1 MVGDSLYRS
10 SSFRLSDGR
19 RGLDDSC
26 IRRLRSVLLSRLD
39 FWDNPGLGVSR
50 DFFCD
55 AVDSVVRLSGLSNF
69 LFCPSFQFAGENTG
83 YMSRIRILP
92 EAVANRI
99 AAGEVVERPASVVKE
114 LLENALDAG
123 AKTIRVEVEA
133 GGKRMIR
140 IIDDGH
146 GMSHDDAL
154 LAFERHATSKL
165 RSADDLLSIP
175 TLGFRGEALPTIA
188 AVSRLLLETRAEED
202 AEGTRVEFAGGK
214 LVNVK
219 PAGLPAGTT
228 VSVADL
234 FYSVPARRKFLKS
247 DTTELGHIA
256 SLVTH
261 YALAN
266 PGRQFVLTTPTQQ
279 IVDCSPV
286 ERLAER
292 VYQLFGKQSFDELI
306 EIPVVSAAFRAAI
319 TEPELEPAEEKARLT
334 VYGFTS
340 RPEIQRPNRNGIYI
354 FVNRRLVRDRL
365 ILHAIHEAYRN
376 ILPSNV
382 FPATLLFL
390 EMPYDEVD
398 VNVHPAKIE
407 VRFRRSQFVHDF
419 TRDAIRQAL
428 MSARPIASF
437 AAAAAASGAL
447 QNANTSAASLSNAPS
462 MDPTAPSIVPR
473 AIIPAMEEIGL
484 GSGVGSDGGFD
495 LTSAPLQPIE
505 QRFVFPAG
513 PESLVESSA
522 AFGAPSLASEPPAP
536 NWAANFAAGNG
547 SAPATLPHPDQIAD
561 LKPLG
566 QVSSSFIV
574 AVNGEGLWL
583 VDQHVAHERV
593 LFEQHLEARRAGK
606 VESQR
611 MLMPMILELSPRQ
624 LVIYE
629 KIAEEL
635 SANGFEVELMGPRSV
650 AIQAAPAGITGSDA
664 EKLLTEILDGIEREN
679 AAISIETLQA
689 KIAAS
694 TACHAA
700 IKVNMPLDQTKMEW
714 LLAALAKT
722 DCPMSCPHGRPVVLR
737 YSIKEIEK
745 AFHRI

>member
-1 MVGDSLYRS
+1 M
-10 SSFRLSDGR
+10 
-19 RGLDDSC
+19 
-26 IRRLRSVLLSRLD
+26 
-39 FWDNPGLGVSR
+39 
-50 DFFCD
+50 
-55 AVDSVVRLSGLSNF
+55 A
-69 LFCPSFQFAGENTG
+69 
-83 YMSRIRILP
+83 
-92 EAVANRI
+92 EAVANKI

-123 AKTIRVEVEA
+123 ANSIRVETEA
-133 GGKRMIR
+133 GGRRMIR
-140 IIDDGH
+140 VIDDGH
-146 GMSHDDAL
+146 GMTHDDAL

-165 RSADDLLSIP
+165 RNADDLLSIA

-188 AVSRLLLETRAEED
+188 AVSRLLLETRDAAE

-214 LVNVK
+214 LIGVK
-219 PAGLPAGTT
+219 PAGLAAGTT
-228 VSVADL
+228 ISVADL

-266 PGRQFVLTTPTQQ
+266 PSKHFVLSTPTQE
-279 IVDCSPV
+279 IINCSPV
-286 ERLAER
+286 EKLGER
-292 VYQLFGKQSFDELI
+292 VYQLFGKQALEELA
-306 EIPVVSAAFRAAI
+306 EIPSATSAFRSAI
-319 TEPELEPAEEKARLT
+319 TEPELEAGEEKATLT
-334 VYGFTS
+334 VSGFTS
-340 RPEIQRPNRNGIYI
+340 RPEVQRANRNGIYV

-376 ILPSNV
+376 ILPAGV

-390 EMPYDEVD
+390 DMPYDEVD

-407 VRFRRSQFVHDF
+407 VRFRRPQFVHDF
-419 TRDAIRQAL
+419 TRDTIRQAL
-428 MSARPIASF
+428 MGTRAIASF
-437 AAAAAASGAL
+437 ATAAGGGTQPMRTPGMGAGVSMAATTADFSEGGQGIGGGVGPSG
-447 QNANTSAASLSNAPS
+447 
-462 MDPTAPSIVPR
+462 IPR
-473 AIIPAMEEIGL
+473 AIIPALEEIGV
-484 GSGVGSDGGFD
+484 GSGVGSDGFD
-495 LTSAPLQPIE
+495 LTSAPLRPVE
-505 QRFVFPAG
+505 QR
-513 PESLVESSA
+513 L
-522 AFGAPSLASEPPAP
+522 AFELGGFTAEPGSTQRPP
-536 NWAANFAAGNG
+536 IGNWAANLAGPNG
-547 SAPATLPHPDQIAD
+547 DAPASLPRPEQISD

-574 AVNGEGLWL
+574 AVNGGGLWL

-593 LFEQHLEARRAGK
+593 LFEQHLAARRAGK
-606 VESQR
+606 IEAQR
-611 MLMPMILELSPRQ
+611 MLMPMVIELAPRQ
-624 LVIYE
+624 IVIYE

-635 SANGFEVELMGPRSV
+635 AANGFEVEPMGPRSV
-650 AIQAAPAGITGSDA
+650 AIQAVPAGIAAGDA

-714 LLAALAKT
+714 LLGELAKT

-737 YSIKEIEK
+737 YSVKEIER
-745 AFHRI
+745 AFQRI

>member
-1 MVGDSLYRS
+1 V
-10 SSFRLSDGR
+10 
-19 RGLDDSC
+19 
-26 IRRLRSVLLSRLD
+26 
-39 FWDNPGLGVSR
+39 
-50 DFFCD
+50 
-55 AVDSVVRLSGLSNF
+55 
-69 LFCPSFQFAGENTG
+69 
-83 YMSRIRILP
+83 SRIRILA

-123 AKTIRVEVEA
+123 ANSVRIETEM

-140 IIDDGH
+140 VIDDGH
-146 GMSHDDAL
+146 GMMHDDAL

-165 RSADDLLSIP
+165 RSADDLITIS
-175 TLGFRGEALPTIA
+175 TLGFRGEALPSIA
-188 AVSRLLLETRAEED
+188 SVSRLLLETRDASE

-214 LVNVK
+214 LVGVK

-234 FYSVPARRKFLKS
+234 FYCVPARRKFLKS

-266 PGRQFVLTTPTQQ
+266 PTKQFTLRTPTQE
-279 IVDCSPV
+279 IVNCPPTDK
-286 ERLAER
+286 LADR
-292 VYQLFGKQSFDELI
+292 VYQLFGRQALDELV
-306 EIPVVSAAFRAAI
+306 EIPGVSAAFRAAI
-319 TEPELEPAEEKARLT
+319 TEPEMEAGEEAATLT
-334 VYGFTS
+334 VSGFTS
-340 RPEIQRPNRNGIYI
+340 RPDIQRPNRNGIYV

-376 ILPSNV
+376 ILPPSV

-428 MSARPIASF
+428 MGARPIASF
-437 AAAAAASGAL
+437 ATAAVAAIAPNPAAPPASFAGGLAE
-447 QNANTSAASLSNAPS
+447 ANPDSG
-462 MDPTAPSIVPR
+462 VPR
-473 AIIPAMEEIGL
+473 AMIPLMEELGV
-484 GSGVGSDGGFD
+484 GSGVGSDYSAGNGFD
-495 LTSAPLQPIE
+495 LAAAPAQPVP
-505 QRFVFPAG
+505 QRFPFEPGSLIAGGYSPGAMPAG
-513 PESLVESSA
+513 QGRE
-522 AFGAPSLASEPPAP
+522 P
-536 NWAANFAAGNG
+536 NWAENFSRAGAD
-547 SAPATLPHPDQIAD
+547 APATLPRPDQIAD

-566 QVSSSFIV
+566 QVSASFIV
-574 AVNGEGLWL
+574 AVNGEGLWI

-606 VESQR
+606 VEAQR
-611 MLMPMILELSPRQ
+611 MLMPLVFELSPRQ
-624 LVIYE
+624 IVTYE
-629 KIAEEL
+629 RIAEEL
-635 SANGFEVELMGPRSV
+635 AANGFEVEPMGPKSV
-650 AIQAAPAGITGSDA
+650 AIQAVPAGVAVNDA
-664 EKLLTEILDGIEREN
+664 EHLLTEIIDGIEREN
-679 AAISIETLQA
+679 AAISIDTLQA

-714 LLAALAKT
+714 LLGALAKT

-737 YSIKEIEK
+737 YSVREIER

>member
-1 MVGDSLYRS
+1 
-10 SSFRLSDGR
+10 
-19 RGLDDSC
+19 
-26 IRRLRSVLLSRLD
+26 
-39 FWDNPGLGVSR
+39 
-50 DFFCD
+50 
-55 AVDSVVRLSGLSNF
+55 
-69 LFCPSFQFAGENTG
+69 
-83 YMSRIRILP
+83 MSRIRILP
-92 EAVANRI
+92 EAVANKI

-114 LLENALDAG
+114 LLENAIDAG
-123 AKTIRVEVEA
+123 AKTIRVEVEV

-140 IIDDGH
+140 VTDDGH
-146 GMSHDDAL
+146 GMTHDDAL

-165 RSADDLLSIP
+165 RSADDLLSIA

-188 AVSRLLLETRAEED
+188 AVSRLLLETRDEAE
-202 AEGTRVEFAGGK
+202 AEGTRIEFAGGK

-228 VSVADL
+228 ISVTDI
-234 FYSVPARRKFLKS
+234 FYCVPARRKFLKS

-266 PGRQFVLTTPTQQ
+266 PGKQFILATPTQE
-279 IVDCSPV
+279 IINCPPA
-286 ERLAER
+286 EKLADR
-292 VYQLFGKQSFDELI
+292 VYQLFGRQALEELI
-306 EIPVVSAAFRAAI
+306 EIPAVSAPFRAAI
-319 TEPELEPAEEKARLT
+319 TEPALELEEEKSSLT
-334 VYGFTS
+334 VSGFTS
-340 RPEIQRPNRNGIYI
+340 RPDIQRTNRNGIYI

-376 ILPSNV
+376 ILPPAV

-419 TRDAIRQAL
+419 ARDAIRQAL
-428 MSARPIASF
+428 MGARPIASF
-437 AAAAAASGAL
+437 AAAAATGPQTAGFGNGPFSGGI
-447 QNANTSAASLSNAPS
+447 TPAPVES
-462 MDPTAPSIVPR
+462 GVPR
-473 AIIPAMEEIGL
+473 AIIPPTEEIGV
-484 GSGVGSDGGFD
+484 GSGLGSDGGFD
-495 LTSAPLQPIE
+495 LTVAPMQPVE
-505 QRFVFPAG
+505 QRIPFTSG
-513 PESLVESSA
+513 T
-522 AFGAPSLASEPPAP
+522 AFGAGGTAARISAAG
-536 NWAANFAAGNG
+536 NWAANLAAP
-547 SAPATLPHPDQIAD
+547 SADAPASLPRPEQIAD

-566 QVSSSFIV
+566 QVSASFIV
-574 AVNGEGLWL
+574 AVNGEGLWI

-606 VESQR
+606 VEAQR
-611 MLMPMILELSPRQ
+611 MLMPLVIELSPRQ
-624 LVIYE
+624 IVTFE

-635 SANGFEVELMGPRSV
+635 AANGFEVEPMGPKSV
-650 AIQAAPAGITGSDA
+650 AIQAVPAGVGAPDA

-700 IKVNMPLDQTKMEW
+700 IKVNMPLEQSKMEW
-714 LLAALAKT
+714 LLEALAKT

-737 YSIKEIEK
+737 YSMKEIEK

>member
-1 MVGDSLYRS
+1 
-10 SSFRLSDGR
+10 
-19 RGLDDSC
+19 
-26 IRRLRSVLLSRLD
+26 
-39 FWDNPGLGVSR
+39 
-50 DFFCD
+50 
-55 AVDSVVRLSGLSNF
+55 
-69 LFCPSFQFAGENTG
+69 
-83 YMSRIRILP
+83 MSRIRILP
-92 EAVANRI
+92 EAVANKI

-114 LLENALDAG
+114 LLENAVDAG

-140 IIDDGH
+140 VIDDGH
-146 GMSHDDAL
+146 GMAHDDAL

-165 RSADDLLSIP
+165 RTTDDLLSIS
-175 TLGFRGEALPTIA
+175 TLGFRGEALPSIA
-188 AVSRLLLETRAEED
+188 AVSRLLLETRAEEE

-214 LVNVK
+214 LVGVK

-234 FYSVPARRKFLKS
+234 FYCMPARRKFLKS
-247 DTTELGHIA
+247 ETTELGHIA

-266 PGRQFVLTTPTQQ
+266 PERQFVLKTPTQE
-279 IVDCSPV
+279 IVNCAPA
-286 ERLAER
+286 EKLADR
-292 VYQLFGKQSFDELI
+292 VYQLFGRQALDELV
-306 EIPVVSAAFRAAI
+306 EIPAVSAPFRAAI
-319 TEPELEPAEEKARLT
+319 TEPELEPGEEKFSLT
-334 VYGFTS
+334 VTGFTS
-340 RPEIQRPNRNGIYI
+340 RPEVQRPNRNGIYV

-365 ILHAIHEAYRN
+365 VLHAIHEAYRN
-376 ILPSNV
+376 ILPPTV

-428 MSARPIASF
+428 MGARPIASF
-437 AAAAAASGAL
+437 AAAASQMPGPATQPFSGGI
-447 QNANTSAASLSNAPS
+447 SPAPADS
-462 MDPTAPSIVPR
+462 GVPR
-473 AIIPAMEEIGL
+473 AIIPPISEIGV
-484 GSGVGSDGGFD
+484 GSGVGSDTGFD
-495 LTSAPLQPIE
+495 LTAAPLQPVE
-505 QRFVFPAG
+505 QRFPFEPG
-513 PESLVESSA
+513 A
-522 AFGAPSLASEPPAP
+522 AFGAAVAPALESVAT
-536 NWAANFAAGNG
+536 WAANLAAPN
-547 SAPATLPHPDQIAD
+547 SDAPATLPRPDQIMD

-574 AVNGEGLWL
+574 AVNGEGLWI

-593 LFEQHLEARRAGK
+593 LFEQHLDARHAGK

-611 MLMPMILELSPRQ
+611 MLMPIVIELSPRQ

-629 KIAEEL
+629 RIAEEL
-635 SANGFEVELMGPRSV
+635 AANGFEVEPMGPRSV
-650 AIQAAPAGITGSDA
+650 AIQAVPAGIASGDA

-679 AAISIETLQA
+679 AAISIDTLQA

-700 IKVNMPLDQTKMEW
+700 IKINMPLDQTKMEW
-714 LLAALAKT
+714 LLEALAKT

-737 YSIKEIEK
+737 YSLKEIEK

>member
-1 MVGDSLYRS
+1 
-10 SSFRLSDGR
+10 
-19 RGLDDSC
+19 
-26 IRRLRSVLLSRLD
+26 
-39 FWDNPGLGVSR
+39 
-50 DFFCD
+50 
-55 AVDSVVRLSGLSNF
+55 
-69 LFCPSFQFAGENTG
+69 
-83 YMSRIRILP
+83 MSRIRILP

-140 IIDDGH
+140 VIDDGH

-165 RSADDLLSIP
+165 RTADDLLSIP

-214 LVNVK
+214 LISVK
-219 PAGLPAGTT
+219 PAGLPLGTT
-228 VSVADL
+228 LSVADL
-234 FYSVPARRKFLKS
+234 FYCVPARRKFLKS

-266 PGRQFVLTTPTQQ
+266 PGKQFVLTTPTQQ

-306 EIPVVSAAFRAAI
+306 EIPVASAAFRAAI
-319 TEPELEPAEEKARLT
+319 TEPELEQSEEKARLT

-340 RPEIQRPNRNGIYI
+340 RPEVQRPNRNGIYI

-376 ILPSNV
+376 ILPGNV

-419 TRDAIRQAL
+419 TRDSIRQAL
-428 MSARPIASF
+428 MAVRPIASF
-437 AAAAAASGAL
+437 AAAAAAATS
-447 QNANTSAASLSNAPS
+447 QNASGASLSNAPS
-462 MDPTAPSIVPR
+462 IDPTAPSIVPR
-473 AIIPAMEEIGL
+473 AIIPPIEEIGL
-484 GSGVGSDGGFD
+484 GSGAGSDGGFD
-495 LTSAPLQPIE
+495 LSAAPLQPVE
-505 QRFVFPAG
+505 QRFSFEPG
-513 PESLVESSA
+513 
-522 AFGAPSLASEPPAP
+522 LAIATTSVPQEPPPP
-536 NWAANFAAGNG
+536 NWAANFASGNG

-629 KIAEEL
+629 QISEEL
-635 SANGFEVELMGPRSV
+635 SANGFEVEPMGPRSV

-714 LLAALAKT
+714 LLSALAKT

-737 YSIKEIEK
+737 YSVKEIEK